1 MNKYLVIDPC
11 YMCQNDEVWQN
22 VCYAIFDESNESYDY
37 SKGAKVLSEYLGTE
51 VVMESTGYGDW
62 SNHIWGPNVLEN
74 EFYADAGMVAVV
86 KLTDR
91 VLEEIHKDY
100 TYIPGAIFET
110 EADLDL
116 KSCVE
121 FNTDN
126 PNWTVVRIRTPEGLI
141 ESDDSDED
149 DDEWDEDEVD
159 DEDY

>member
-1 MNKYLVIDPC
+1 MKYLVIDPC
-11 YMCQNDEVWQN
+11 YVCYDDDVWQN
-22 VCYAIFDESNESYDY
+22 VCNAIFDKSNESYDY

-74 EFYADAGMVAVV
+74 DFYADAGMVAVV

-91 VLEEIHKDY
+91 VLQEIWKNY

-121 FNTDN
+121 FDTSDS
-126 PNWTVVRIRTPEGLI
+126 NWTVVRISTPEGLI
-141 ESDDSDED
+141 ESDSSEDED
-149 DDEWDEDEVD
+149 YEDEDEE
-159 DEDY
+159 EDY